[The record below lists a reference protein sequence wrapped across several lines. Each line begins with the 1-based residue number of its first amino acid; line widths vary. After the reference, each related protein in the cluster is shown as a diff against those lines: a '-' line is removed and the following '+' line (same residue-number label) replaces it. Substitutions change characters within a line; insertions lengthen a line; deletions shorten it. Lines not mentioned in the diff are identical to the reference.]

1 MSKTKE
7 NKRKEFF
14 AEAMNRLFQTV
25 GFEYFDEEFINHPFW
40 YTKKS
45 WTPEDEHIFTTW
57 FVDEFI
63 RTFKKSKKYAIE
75 ECRWFLLN
83 YGWTHVQQSSK
94 QNDRL

>member
-45 WTPEDEHIFTTW
+45 LI
-57 FVDEFI
+57 
-63 RTFKKSKKYAIE
+63 K
-75 ECRWFLLN
+75 
-83 YGWTHVQQSSK
+83 
-94 QNDRL
+94 